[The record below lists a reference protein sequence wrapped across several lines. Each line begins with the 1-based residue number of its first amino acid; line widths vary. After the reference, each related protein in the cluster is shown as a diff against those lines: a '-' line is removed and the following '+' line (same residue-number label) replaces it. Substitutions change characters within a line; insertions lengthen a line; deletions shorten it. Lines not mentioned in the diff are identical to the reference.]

1 MARSIFTLIIRKFDG
16 GGIFEDIKSG
26 RTVVLIGLPC
36 NIASVMSILHNK
48 GIEHRNLITIDMV
61 CGGATPAEV
70 GKQYIEYLER
80 KNKSNVVELSV
91 RYKNP
96 NWTPPFLR
104 AVFKN
109 GKTFCKEF
117 YETEYGYAF
126 EHMKREACYACRFK
140 GEEHRSDITIGD
152 GWGINKDD
160 PGYNPVGNSVA
171 FVHSEAGDSLLK
183 ELEDINLFEKESDVM
198 KRSNP
203 RYLTPKPKLQKDEP
217 FRLNFQKY
225 GLCKAC
231 KKAYSFKKRMINAM
245 PEGIIQSL
253 RQIKRLVKK

>member
-1 MARSIFTLIIRKFDG
+1 M
-16 GGIFEDIKSG
+16 
-26 RTVVLIGLPC
+26 VVLVGLPC
-36 NIASVMSILHNK
+36 NIATVMSTLHNK
-48 GIEHRNLITIDMV
+48 GIEYRNLITIDLV
-61 CGGATPAEV
+61 CGGVTPAEV

-96 NWTPPFLR
+96 NWTPPYLH

-109 GKTFCKEF
+109 GKVFCKEF

-140 GEEHRSDITIGD
+140 GEHHLSDITIGD

-160 PGYNPVGNSVA
+160 PGYNPAGVSVA
-171 FVHSEAGDSLLK
+171 FVHTEAGDSLLK
-183 ELEDINLFEKESDVM
+183 ELQDIVLFEKEPDEM

-203 RYLTPKPKLQKDEP
+203 RYLTPKPKLQKNEQFQID
-217 FRLNFQKY
+217 FQKY
-225 GLCKAC
+225 GLYKAC
-231 KKAYSFKKRMINAM
+231 KKAYGFKKRIINAM
-245 PEGIIQSL
+245 PDVIIESL
-253 RQIKRLVKK
+253 RQIKHIKHNMEKC